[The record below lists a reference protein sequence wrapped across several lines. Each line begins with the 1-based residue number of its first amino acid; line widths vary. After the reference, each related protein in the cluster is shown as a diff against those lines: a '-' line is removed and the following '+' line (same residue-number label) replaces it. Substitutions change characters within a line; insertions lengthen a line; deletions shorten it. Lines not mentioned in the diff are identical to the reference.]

1 MPKRTATI
9 NRSEDKSVKD
19 DNTEIEH
26 IDDES
31 QDVEEPNMLDLDN
44 LRDLIFLGKLN
55 EVVEISGYKF
65 VVTTLSVKQHRDI
78 MEHIMST
85 DQNARLLDIKPLTVS
100 FIIETINNVPLE
112 DLCEDD
118 DIENPMLRRLSV
130 VMNMQSNIVEKVYQV
145 YEQLLETSNKN
156 IGLENL
162 KE

>member
-112 DLCEDD
+112 ELCEDD

>member
-78 MEHIMST
+78 MEHVMST

-112 DLCEDD
+112 ELCEDD